1 MRWDRSHQSDYVDDR
16 RGQGIGVGPSLGGMG
31 MLLPLAAR
39 FGWKGILVAAVVFF
53 IARGAGTCTSS
64 GPGSSAGRTHLS
76 GGAAP
81 AAKGA
86 EDDLAHFV
94 GFVFDDVQSSWAQRF
109 AAAGDRYEPARL
121 VLFTDAVET
130 GCGTA
135 PAEVGPFYCPN
146 DRRVYIDLSF
156 YRDLRERF
164 GAAGDF
170 AQAYVIA
177 HELGHHV
184 ELLRRL
190 PTPENGRESV
200 AYELLA
206 DCLAGAW
213 GHDAAQ
219 RGLLE
224 TGDLQEALDAAA
236 AIGDDRIQ
244 KQATGSVHPE
254 KFTHGSSAERRAAF
268 ERGFG
273 SNGDSDACGVMG
285 R

>member
-1 MRWDRSHQSDYVDDR
+1 
-16 RGQGIGVGPSLGGMG
+16 MG

-39 FGWKGILVAAVVFF
+39 FGWKGILVAAVIFF
-53 IARGAGTCTSS
+53 IARGAGTCSSS
-64 GPGSSAGRTHLS
+64 GSNAGSTHLS

-81 AAKGA
+81 AAKGTK
-86 EDDLAHFV
+86 DDLARFV
-94 GFVFDDVQSSWAQRF
+94 GYVFDDVQSSWSERF
-109 AAAGDRYEPARL
+109 AAAGDRYQPARL

-135 PAEVGPFYCPN
+135 PADVGPFYCPN
-146 DRRVYIDLSF
+146 DRHVYIDLSF
-156 YRDLRERF
+156 YRELRERF

-190 PTPENGRESV
+190 PTPENGQESV
-200 AYELLA
+200 SYELMA

-213 GHDAAQ
+213 AHDAEK

-224 TGDLQEALDAAA
+224 TGDLQEALDAAT

-244 KQATGSVHPE
+244 KQATGTVHPE
-254 KFTHGSSAERRAAF
+254 KFTHGSSADRRAAF

-273 SNGDSDACGVMG
+273 SGGGGGGDACGVMG